1 MVAGFLC
8 ISRRKVFPCFF
19 PLLGRDIPDELF
31 HAVCAGLSHLLCHM
45 PVNVQRKGRRCVP
58 KVSLNRLDVIS
69 SAQGRHSITVPQIV
83 KAGIR
88 QANRACHALETMIHR
103 MRREVVS
110 DLIGKYK
117 VPLFPSRSHCKAFQL
132 LTDPVVLQQ
141 FRNRRRERNS
151 ASFSVF
157 SSDQAIRSLPYMIS
171 SVPTSTRPSRSWWR
185 NASVSCWG
193 ACRCCCCCCWRPPSW
208 FCCCQ
213 DCWSCRG

>member
-8 ISRRKVFPCFF
+8 IFCRKVFPCFF

-31 HAVCAGLSHLLCHM
+31 HAVCAGLFHFLCHV
-45 PVNVQRKGRRCVP
+45 PVNVQRKGCRCVP

-69 SAQGRHSITVPQIV
+69 GAQGRHSITVPQIV

-88 QANRACHALETMIHR
+88 QANRACHALEMMIHR

-141 FRNRRRERNS
+141 FRNRRRECNS

-157 SSDQAIRSLPYMIS
+157 SSDQAIAARLVRYILQLLIDQDRPFIQIHTVPGQSADLPS
-171 SVPTSTRPSRSWWR
+171 
-185 NASVSCWG
+185 AKAG
-193 ACRCCCCCCWRPPSW
+193 KKG
-208 FCCCQ
+208 Q
-213 DCWSCRG
+213 HK

>member
-88 QANRACHALETMIHR
+88 AAK
-103 MRREVVS
+103 S
-110 DLIGKYK
+110 
-117 VPLFPSRSHCKAFQL
+117 
-132 LTDPVVLQQ
+132 VLMVL
-141 FRNRRRERNS
+141 
-151 ASFSVF
+151 A
-157 SSDQAIRSLPYMIS
+157 SLPF
-171 SVPTSTRPSRSWWR
+171 
-185 NASVSCWG
+185 
-193 ACRCCCCCCWRPPSW
+193 
-208 FCCCQ
+208 FCIQ
-213 DCWSCRG
+213 MT